1 MTGSETIKSRHLSLP
16 VVRVY
21 GRTTGQSS
29 NRFRKW
35 PKGKCGI
42 DVKSMRATG
51 AEQILL
57 SNKHNNIEI
66 DSLKKKS
73 L

>member
-35 PKGKCGI
+35 PKGKCEI

-51 AEQILL
+51 AKQILL
-57 SNKHNNIEI
+57 SDGQENIEI
-66 DSLKKKS
+66 DAPKKY
-73 L
+73 